1 MDVILSIDIATY
13 ETHEY
18 RLIIKSVIEE
28 GLIGRERYGFYSPIM
43 PRFVTKWYGVL
54 PYGVPT
60 LEIQRLKASLPGQS
74 IAGPHS
80 KAELEHMTE
89 ISGITS
95 GVLIAMLRVED
106 KEPIIITSKGKSSP

>member
-1 MDVILSIDIATY
+1 MDIILSIDIATY

-43 PRFVTKWYGVL
+43 PRFVTRWYGVL
-54 PYGVPT
+54 PYGV
-60 LEIQRLKASLPGQS
+60 LYSEFGLKASLPGQS